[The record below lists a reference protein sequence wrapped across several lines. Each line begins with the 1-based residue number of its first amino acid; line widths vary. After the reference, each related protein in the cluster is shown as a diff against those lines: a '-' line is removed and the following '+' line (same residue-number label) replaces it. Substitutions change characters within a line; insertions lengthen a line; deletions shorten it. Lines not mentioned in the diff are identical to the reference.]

1 MKKGI
6 PFQDSDRLPWLQVIR
21 DNVDQW
27 IADHRNVVL
36 ACSALKRIYR
46 ETLCISPEVKL
57 VYLKGTIPNKFR
69 SEIPRLV
76 CETERLTLSKQST
89 TALQHR
95 YWLM

>member
-1 MKKGI
+1 
-6 PFQDSDRLPWLQVIR
+6 LPWLQVIR

-69 SEIPRLV
+69 SEIPRLL

-89 TALQHR
+89 TTLQHR